1 MFHWQMIYFIVVDAE
16 EIIHLMRGQ
25 IVDSQWYKDYRLF
38 HKWNTYIE
46 SSILQLLKV

>member
-25 IVDSQWYKDYRLF
+25 IVETRFS
-38 HKWNTYIE
+38 
-46 SSILQLLKV
+46 VV